1 VRLAHWTPDGTAGP
15 WAAFLDGAAAVVNLA
30 GESIAGGRWSA
41 SRKGRLRDSRFDATR
56 SLVAGLAAC
65 PSPPAVFLSGSA
77 VGYYG
82 TQGDEPLTEGAPSGA
97 DFLADLCVEWETIAG
112 RAAGSVGRIV
122 VVRTGLVLDRA
133 GGALPA
139 MIAPFKLFA
148 GGPLGSGAQYISW
161 IHSDDWV
168 GLVTWAMGQPAV
180 SGPINATAPGPVT
193 NREFTRTLGAV
204 LGRPAWL
211 PAPALALRAL
221 LGEMADALLLGGQR
235 VVPDRARALG
245 FRFRY
250 PELRPALESLLRR
263 R

>member
-1 VRLAHWTPDGTAGP
+1 
-15 WAAFLDGAAAVVNLA
+15 
-30 GESIAGGRWSA
+30 
-41 SRKGRLRDSRFDATR
+41 
-56 SLVAGLAAC
+56 
-65 PSPPAVFLSGSA
+65 
-77 VGYYG
+77 
-82 TQGDEPLTEGAPSGA
+82 
-97 DFLADLCVEWETIAG
+97 
-112 RAAGSVGRIV
+112 
-122 VVRTGLVLDRA
+122 
-133 GGALPA
+133 
-139 MIAPFKLFA
+139 
-148 GGPLGSGAQYISW
+148 
-161 IHSDDWV
+161 
-168 GLVTWAMGQPAV
+168 MGQPAV